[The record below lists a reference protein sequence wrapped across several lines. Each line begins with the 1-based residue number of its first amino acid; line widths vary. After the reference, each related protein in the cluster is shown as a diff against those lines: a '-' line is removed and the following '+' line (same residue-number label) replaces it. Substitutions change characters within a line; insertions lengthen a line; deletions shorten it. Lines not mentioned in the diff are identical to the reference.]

1 MKINAPF
8 VAALAVLTLA
18 TSTSAQTYDATA
30 DFGIASNPN
39 GVWSYGVTTSLG
51 GALDLLSVPSST
63 SEFLFWNH
71 PTLNDLNTPLI
82 AKNISG
88 GSIANIPNGFLTLHP
103 GPTTQA
109 VLRFTA
115 PATASYSLSTQ
126 FLTGDHGETT
136 GFVLHNG
143 TTLFSD
149 TTTSDNPSFG
159 TTLTLLAGDTLDII
173 VDKGTDGYFFD
184 NTPVTLVLQNL
195 SAAAAPEPATL
206 PLFLCS
212 GLVWLVRR
220 RRG

>member
-8 VAALAVLTLA
+8 VAALAALALA

-30 DFGIASNPN
+30 DFGIGSNPN
-39 GVWSYGVTTSLG
+39 GVWTYGVTTTVG
-51 GALDLLSVPSST
+51 GTLDLLSVPSST
-63 SEFLFWNH
+63 SAFLFWNH

-88 GSIANIPNGFLTLHP
+88 GPIANIPNGFLTLHP

-115 PATASYSLSTQ
+115 PTTASYSLSTQ
-126 FLTGDHGETT
+126 FFSGDLGETT

-149 TTTSDNPSFG
+149 TTTSDSPSFG
-159 TTLTLLAGDTLDII
+159 ATLTLQVGDTLDIV
-173 VDKGTDGYFFD
+173 VDKGADDYLFD
-184 NTPVTLVLQNL
+184 NTPVTLVLQNV
-195 SAAAAPEPATL
+195 STAAPEPATVA
-206 PLFLCS
+206 LFLPS